1 MVILNDLGATNF
13 MIPHLKSIFEM
24 ETTTFFEDIEFGG
37 RNKVRGIVFEEESV
51 SNPTIIFDNV

>member
-1 MVILNDLGATNF
+1 